1 MRSLSNLGICLSLV
15 SGFLFLALVAELY
28 YLFWWKKKNR
38 ANRGMED
45 GGHGSCSA
53 KNLFLPL
60 FSWRNPSSM
69 SSTAI
74 NPHEISNPL
83 KPIEEEDGTVEAE
96 LKRLQGLAGPPR
108 FLFTIEEETKEDLE
122 SEDGSSIKGSRG
134 KSLRDLFVTSSTPFL
149 TPLSSPPFFTPPLT
163 PMFEPLT
170 EEEFIKRCSSP
181 PPKFKFLKDAE
192 DKLQRKKLMEE
203 KARKITEEEGSFISI
218 KIGRSRDRGQQ
229 QHSSSSQV
237 IPLTSSPS
245 SFKPVH

>member
-1 MRSLSNLGICLSLV
+1 MRSLSNLGVCLSLV

-38 ANRGMED
+38 ANRGRED
-45 GGHGSCSA
+45 GGYRSCSA
-53 KNLFLPL
+53 KKIFLPL
-60 FSWRNPSSM
+60 FSWRNPSSL
-69 SSTAI
+69 STTAI

-83 KPIEEEDGTVEAE
+83 KAVEEEDGTVEAE

-122 SEDGSSIKGSRG
+122 SEDGRSRKGSRG
-134 KSLRDLFVTSSTPFL
+134 KSLSDLFVTSSTPFL

-163 PMFEPLT
+163 PMFEPLMA
-170 EEEFIKRCSSP
+170 EEFIKMCSSP

-192 DKLQRKKLMEE
+192 EKLQRKKLIEE
-203 KARKITEEEGSFISI
+203 ARKITEEEEGSFISI
-218 KIGRSRDRGQQ
+218 KIGWTKDKGQQ

-237 IPLTSSPS
+237 IPLANC
-245 SFKPVH
+245 KPLR